1 MQMSE
6 QQHGGK
12 RLGAGRKPK
21 YGKTAVTVVKRV
33 PQDLI
38 AAVDA
43 LIADSQVKSRLPP
56 DALFLSEVANEALIP
71 MALNKVPA
79 GFPSPAEPYIADYLD
94 FNQYLISN
102 PTATFAV
109 RAGGVSMLDA
119 GIDVNDLLVVDRAKT
134 PKHKDI
140 VMADMGS
147 EFTIKRLYQQNGLIE
162 LHAENEAQD
171 YPIFSPGLEDVWH
184 IVGVVTF
191 VIKDVRRG
199 KR

>member
-1 MQMSE
+1 MSINT
-6 QQHGGK
+6 HGGQ
-12 RLGAGRKPK
+12 RPGAGRKPK
-21 YGKTAVTVVKRV
+21 YGQACATVVKRV
-33 PQDLI
+33 PQDLVAQI
-38 AAVDA
+38 DA
-43 LIADSQVKSRLPP
+43 LVAANRARLRLPEG
-56 DALFLSEVANEALIP
+56 AMGLSVANEAFIP
-71 MALNKVPA
+71 VALNKVPA

-119 GIDVNDLLVVDRAKT
+119 GIDVNDLLVIDRAQA

-140 VMADMGS
+140 VMADMGN
-147 EFTIKRLYQQNGLIE
+147 EFTIKRLHQQNGQIAL
-162 LHAENEAQD
+162 LAENEAQD
-171 YPIFSPGLEDVWH
+171 YPVFRPGPEDVWH

-191 VIKDVRRG
+191 VIKDVRHG

>member
-1 MQMSE
+1 MDQP
-6 QQHGGK
+6 QHGGK
-12 RLGAGRKPK
+12 RQGAGRKPK
-21 YGKTAVTVVKRV
+21 FGSGRATVVKRV
-33 PQDLI
+33 PQDLV
-38 AAVDA
+38 ASVDA
-43 LIADSQVKSRLPP
+43 LIAAPRPQRLPA
-56 DALFLSEVANEALIP
+56 DARTITPAANEALIP

-119 GIDVNDLLVVDRAKT
+119 GIDVNDLLVIDRAKT

-147 EFTIKRLYQQNGLIE
+147 EFTIKRLHQGPDLIE
-162 LHAENEAQD
+162 LHAENEAED
-171 YPIFSPGLEDVWH
+171 YPVFRPGPEDVWH

-191 VIKDVRRG
+191 VIKDVRHG